1 MSTTTRFV
9 NAAPDKVWQVLA
21 DGWLYPL
28 WVVGAARIRDVDE
41 SWPQEGAKIHHSVGM
56 WPALVDDDTEVLECK
71 PPGMIRLLARAW
83 PAGEAEV
90 RITLT
95 ASGTGTEVVIEE
107 DVVTGPAT
115 LVPELLTR
123 PALTWR
129 NVESL
134 RRLAFIAEN
143 RH

>member
-1 MSTTTRFV
+1 MSTTTRLV
-9 NAAPDKVWQVLA
+9 NAAPDKVWRVLA

-28 WVVGAARIRDVDE
+28 WVVGAARVRDVDE
-41 SWPQEGAKIHHSVGM
+41 SWPQEGARIHHSVGL
-56 WPALVDDDTEVLECK
+56 WPALLDDDTEVLEAK
-71 PPGMIRLLARAW
+71 APGMIRLRARAW

-95 ASGTGTEVVIEE
+95 ASGAGTEVVFEE

-115 LVPELLTR
+115 FVPELLRR
-123 PALTWR
+123 PPLMWR

-134 RRLAFIAEN
+134 RRLAFVAEN